1 MRIQFVGESTF
12 GRGEYSLKVRVQLV
26 GESTV
31 GSQRTVSRRD
41 DSW

>member
-1 MRIQFVGESTF
+1 MVGEIQFVGESTF

-31 GSQRTVSRRD
+31 GRSE
-41 DSW
+41 DS

>member
-1 MRIQFVGESTF
+1 MVGESTF

-31 GSQRTVSRRD
+31 GRSE
-41 DSW
+41 DS